1 MTKSELDPSPSSVE
15 HFDSLVLIVGL
26 SGAGKSTASKAFSDF
41 GFYTID
47 NLPVDLMPE
56 FVKLSRSNKEKFT
69 RSCILLDVISSE
81 KRDELLALLNAFD
94 KASEEYNLIFL
105 DCANDVV
112 VRRYS
117 ETRRPHPGF
126 DVERDKT
133 LTETINRERT
143 RLAPL
148 KERAHYTI
156 NTSTLNV
163 HDLKRKL
170 KETIDSFLEDGTVPI
185 RVNFVSFGF
194 KHGLPLDCDLV
205 VDVRFLKNPYFIDS
219 LKEKTG
225 LDKEVQDFVLSSETA
240 QEFLKNYKQL
250 LDFLIPHYI
259 FEGKAYLNIGIGC
272 TGGQHRSVSLA
283 IALSKL
289 FEGEGRYVSVSHRDM
304 NR

>member
-1 MTKSELDPSPSSVE
+1 MSAPTTAPSLK
-15 HFDSLVLIVGL
+15 HFGSLVLIVGV

-41 GFYTID
+41 GYYTID

-56 FVKLSRSNKEKFT
+56 FIKLSRSKKDKFS
-69 RSCILLDVISSE
+69 RACILLDVISTE
-81 KRDELLALLNAFD
+81 KRDELIELLNKFD
-94 KASEEYNLIFL
+94 SNKEEYNLIFL
-105 DCANDVV
+105 DCADEIV

-148 KERAHYTI
+148 KERSNYSIDT
-156 NTSTLNV
+156 TDLNV

-170 KETIDSFLEDGTVPI
+170 KETLDNFLEDGNVPI
-185 RVNFVSFGF
+185 RINFVSFGF
-194 KHGLPLDCDLV
+194 KYGIPLDCDLL
-205 VDVRFLKNPYFIDS
+205 VDVRFLKNPYFVDS

-225 LDKEVQDFVLSSETA
+225 LDKEVQDYVLSSEVA
-240 QEFLKNYKQL
+240 QEFLKHYKQL
-250 LDFLIPHYI
+250 LDFLIPNYI

-272 TGGQHRSVSLA
+272 TGGKHRSITLA
-283 IALSKL
+283 TALSKQ
-289 FEGEGRYVSVSHRDM
+289 FEGEGRYISVSHRDIH
-304 NR
+304 R